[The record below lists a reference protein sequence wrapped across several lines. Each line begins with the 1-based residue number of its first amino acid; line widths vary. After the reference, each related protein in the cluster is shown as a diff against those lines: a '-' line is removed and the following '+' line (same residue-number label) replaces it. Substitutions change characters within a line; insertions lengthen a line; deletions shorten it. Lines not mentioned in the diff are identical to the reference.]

1 MMKQNI
7 FETRQR
13 AQELLDEAIRIWRQ
27 SPQSEHLE
35 HLEKDPVMSLMMS
48 ALAYQANET
57 DSDIEMLKNEVL
69 GEYVRMLTPYE
80 MGHAVPATAVIE
92 ASLQE
97 GVTEWMVGSDAAF
110 TLSGTEYQFMPLL
123 RTKVM
128 GAQVR
133 SLVRLDGRRWKV
145 TLGFNAPIQNLS
157 GFTFAVR
164 SLCFEDLEVSYG
176 DCCIPLVKPWD
187 YAKLPL
193 NQCFA
198 MDAMLQNGPQ
208 VFNASTIA
216 LDLFAR
222 QNVRL
227 FCVE

>member
-1 MMKQNI
+1 MKQNI

-97 GVTEWMVGSDAAF
+97 GVTEWMVGSDAA
-110 TLSGTEYQFMPLL
+110 SEVERY
-123 RTKVM
+123 RT
-128 GAQVR
+128 
-133 SLVRLDGRRWKV
+133 GR
-145 TLGFNAPIQNLS
+145 
-157 GFTFAVR
+157 
-164 SLCFEDLEVSYG
+164 
-176 DCCIPLVKPWD
+176 
-187 YAKLPL
+187 
-193 NQCFA
+193 
-198 MDAMLQNGPQ
+198 
-208 VFNASTIA
+208 
-216 LDLFAR
+216 
-222 QNVRL
+222 
-227 FCVE
+227 